1 MTGLQKFIKYAA
13 IVFGIYL
20 AITIVWVLLGIARGF
35 VSSSRNNEF
44 RDLVESAE
52 EYQGEDISRTYEN
65 IKNLDITAEVAK
77 LIIRNGDSFRVEG
90 TNIPDRM
97 EISQDGDTLKISDE
111 TLPSSLSDAN
121 ISITI
126 YIPQDVKLDSID
138 LEINY
143 VSADIET
150 LNTANLN
157 LDIYDNYCEIDEI
170 VADRMEFKNEYGNL
184 DIHQAEVGRLSFDS
198 ESGVEDVNIR
208 VTETAEIDLEYSYT
222 DIDLTGTIDDYQIN
236 YSNQAGNTYINGVRT
251 TSDNSIL
258 GTGNAIITLENISAD
273 VYIDFRQLTNESNL

>member
-20 AITIVWVLLGIARGF
+20 AITIVWVLLGIARGL
-35 VSSSRNNEF
+35 VGSSKNNEF

-65 IKNLDITAEVAK
+65 IKNLDITAEVVK

-97 EISQDGDTLKISDE
+97 EISQEGDSLKVSDE
-111 TLPSSLSDAN
+111 NLPSSLSDEN

-150 LNTANLN
+150 LNTSNLN

-170 VADRMEFKNEYGNL
+170 VADSMEFKNEYGNL

-208 VTETAEIDLEYSYT
+208 ITETAEIDLEYSYT

-258 GTGNAIITLENISAD
+258 GTGSAIITLENISAD
-273 VYIDFRQLTNESNL
+273 VYMDFRQLTNESNL

>member
-20 AITIVWVLLGIARGF
+20 AITIVWVLLGIARGL
-35 VSSSRNNEF
+35 VGSSKNNEF

-65 IKNLDITAEVAK
+65 IKNLDITAEVVK

-97 EISQDGDTLKISDE
+97 EISQEGDSLKVSDE
-111 TLPSSLSDAN
+111 NLPSSLSDEN

-150 LNTANLN
+150 LNTSNLN

-170 VADRMEFKNEYGNL
+170 VADSMEFKNEYGNL

-222 DIDLTGTIDDYQIN
+222 DIDLTGTVDDYQIN
-236 YSNQAGNTYINGVRT
+236 YSNQAGNTYINSVRT

-258 GTGNAIITLENISAD
+258 GTGNVIITLENISAD
-273 VYIDFRQLTNESNL
+273 VYMDFKQLTNESNL

>member
-170 VADRMEFKNEYGNL
+170 VADSMEFKNEYGNL

-236 YSNQAGNTYINGVRT
+236 YSNQAGNTYINSVRT

>member
-65 IKNLDITAEVAK
+65 IKNLDITAEVIE
-77 LIIRNGDSFRVEG
+77 LIIRNGDTFKVEG
-90 TNIPDRM
+90 TNIPDKM
-97 EISQDGDTLKISDE
+97 EISQEGDTLKISDE
-111 TLPSSLSDAN
+111 TLPSSLSNEN

-126 YIPQDVKLDSID
+126 YIPKDVKLDSID

-170 VADRMEFKNEYGNL
+170 VADSMEFKNEYGNL
-184 DIHQAEVGRLSFDS
+184 DIYQAEVGRLSFDS
-198 ESGVEDVNIR
+198 ESGIEDVNVK
-208 VTETAEIDLEYSYT
+208 VTETAKIDLEYSDT
-222 DIDLTGTIDDYQIN
+222 DMNLIGTIDDYQIN
-236 YSNQAGNTYINGVRT
+236 YNNQFGNTYITGIRT

-258 GTGNAIITLENISAD
+258 GTGSAIITLENSNAD

>member
-65 IKNLDITAEVAK
+65 IKNLDITAEVIE
-77 LIIRNGDSFRVEG
+77 LIIRNGDTFKVEG
-90 TNIPDRM
+90 TNIPDKM
-97 EISQDGDTLKISDE
+97 EISQEGDTLKISDE
-111 TLPSSLSDAN
+111 TLPSSLSDGN

-170 VADRMEFKNEYGNL
+170 VADSMEFKNEYGNL

-222 DIDLTGTIDDYQIN
+222 DIDLTGTVDDYQIN

-258 GTGNAIITLENISAD
+258 GTGNVIITLENISAD
-273 VYIDFRQLTNESNL
+273 VYMDFRQLTNESNL

>member
-97 EISQDGDTLKISDE
+97 EISQEGDSLKISDE
-111 TLPSSLSDAN
+111 NLPSSLSDGN

-170 VADRMEFKNEYGNL
+170 VADSMEFKNEYGNL

-258 GTGNAIITLENISAD
+258 GTGNVIITLENISAD
-273 VYIDFRQLTNESNL
+273 VYMDFRQLTNESNL

>member
-236 YSNQAGNTYINGVRT
+236 YSNQAGNTYINSVRT

>member
-65 IKNLDITAEVAK
+65 IKNLDITAEVIE
-77 LIIRNGDSFRVEG
+77 LIIRNGDTFKVEG
-90 TNIPDRM
+90 TNIPDKM
-97 EISQDGDTLKISDE
+97 EISQEGDSLKISDE
-111 TLPSSLSDAN
+111 NLPSSLSDED

-170 VADRMEFKNEYGNL
+170 VADSMEFKNEYGNL

-208 VTETAEIDLEYSYT
+208 ITETAEIDLEYSYT

-258 GTGNAIITLENISAD
+258 GTGSAIITLENISAD
-273 VYIDFRQLTNESNL
+273 VYMDFRQLTNESNL

>member
-258 GTGNAIITLENISAD
+258 GTGNVIITLENISAD
-273 VYIDFRQLTNESNL
+273 VYMDFRQLTNESNL